1 MDNCFTRL
9 RLKVKDNTKIDQVTL
24 KNQTGASG
32 VMIKGQIVQVI
43 YGLKI
48 NAVRR
53 AVDEELSK

>member
-1 MDNCFTRL
+1 MCHVYYPVSYTHL
-9 RLKVKDNTKIDQVTL
+9 
-24 KNQTGASG
+24 G

>member
-9 RLKVKDNTKIDQVTL
+9 RLKVKDNTKIDQATL

-48 NAVRR
+48 NVVRR